1 MPADLSTNLINTVIF
16 TLLGLIIFIGGFWL
30 MDKFSPYDLWK
41 EIVEEQNRALA
52 ILVGSMSV
60 GVAIIIAAV
69 MIG

>member
-1 MPADLSTNLINTVIF
+1 MPADLSTHLINTVIF
-16 TLLGLIIFIGGFWL
+16 TLLGLFIFIGGFWL